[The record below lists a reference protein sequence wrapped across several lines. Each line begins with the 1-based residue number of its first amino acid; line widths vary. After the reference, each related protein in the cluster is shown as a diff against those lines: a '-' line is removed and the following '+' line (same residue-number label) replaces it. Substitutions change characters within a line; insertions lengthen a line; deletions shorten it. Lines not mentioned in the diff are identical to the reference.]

1 MKKYTYTA
9 QQMVECYLREVVFG
23 ILRTKN
29 RARFCLTV
37 ICDITM
43 HALINKQHLYKY
55 VYEIKLLMLES
66 GCARKLNQEHK
77 TTKAR

>member
-1 MKKYTYTA
+1 MLSERSCLWYFEDQEQGK
-9 QQMVECYLREVVFG
+9 
-23 ILRTKN
+23 ILIDSYMLN
-29 RARFCLTV
+29 
-37 ICDITM
+37 IDDITM